1 MQHASCPGKAAD
13 AYQQLVRDLPGKIE
27 AEDFDS
33 NGFSDNTTSNEGG
46 AYRTETGVDIKAISG
61 GHAVGWTTL
70 GEWLEYTVNVP
81 SDGEYDVTL
90 RAGAIETGRTLR
102 LSQCD
107 KTLLDVIDVPQVSAW
122 GEFKISS
129 VGKVRLTAGVQKIR
143 LNITGADGVD
153 IDWLHIGPYSG
164 SPDPTTPPLTTT
176 GEPGNYPI
184 GNAPVKSSG
193 CGTDGKSSL
202 LTGGTSVAQGL
213 ATSTRLK
220 LTSNNASREYIID
233 IPSDYDKSKP
243 YRLFYTS
250 HWIGSTNTA
259 VATGETGNG
268 GATNWGFY
276 GLRRESLAAKE
287 PAIFVAPQSVGS
299 TWQETDNRFLFDD
312 ILKKVSSSLCIDM
325 SRVFATGFSF
335 GGMITYSLSTNH
347 QKSIRAAV
355 GIGPANYNIWL
366 PSPIPKEP
374 IAWMSTTG
382 MGDTTTPWDGGNGR
396 GAKYIGEQRARD
408 NGCTAATI
416 PTWTSS
422 SPSRHVCYDYKG
434 CKSNYPV
441 KVCTFNGGH
450 QAAPHDTGSGDNGA
464 TTWIASESWK
474 FFTQF

>member
-1 MQHASCPGKAAD
+1 M
-13 AYQQLVRDLPGKIE
+13 VRLIPGKIE
-27 AEDFDS
+27 AEDFDPA
-33 NGFSDNTTSNEGG
+33 GYSDTTTSNEGG
-46 AYRTETGVDIKAISG
+46 AYRTDTGVDIKAISDG
-61 GHAVGWTTL
+61 YAVGWTVA
-70 GEWLEYTVNVP
+70 GEWLEFTVNVARE
-81 SDGEYDVTL
+81 GEYNLTMRL
-90 RAGAIETGRTLR
+90 GAVETGRTLS

-107 KTLLDVIDVPQVSAW
+107 KILIENIAVPQVSAW
-122 GEFKISS
+122 GEFKTLAM
-129 VGKVRLTAGVQKIR
+129 GKITLKGGTQKIR

-153 IDWLHIGPYSG
+153 IDWIYLGNYSG
-164 SPDPTTPPLTTT
+164 TIDPVTPPPATE
-176 GEPGNYPI
+176 GEPGNYPL

-193 CGTDGKSSL
+193 CGTDGKASL
-202 LTGGTSVAQGL
+202 LSGGTSVAQGL

-233 IPSDYDKSKP
+233 IPADYDKSKP

-276 GLRRESLAAKE
+276 GLRRESLAAKD

-299 TWQETDNRFLFDD
+299 TWQETDNRYLFDD
-312 ILKKVSSSLCIDM
+312 ILKKVSGSLCIDM

-366 PSPIPKEP
+366 PSPIPKDP

-382 MGDTTTPWDGGNGR
+382 MSDTTTPWDGGNGR
-396 GAKYIGEQRARD
+396 GAKYIAEQRARD

-416 PTWTSS
+416 PTWSSS
-422 SPSRHVCYDYKG
+422 SPSRHVCYDYQG

-441 KVCTFNGGH
+441 KACTFNGGH
-450 QAAPHDTGSGDNGA
+450 QAAPFDAGSGDNGA

-474 FFTQF
+474 FFRQF